1 MGNLA
6 NSYIGAG
13 GATAFD
19 RGMSPER
26 FAERSAAYAQKEQ
39 SDQDLRTLKATEPTA
54 KDRETMADA
63 QTLEL
68 QNMLQTQKEMMR
80 GTNRRTTFDAYTRY
94 DQGDGDVRHINTMIN
109 DINKTGSPL
118 FGKITRV
125 DKVTEN
131 ERQMLLDAG
140 YSKTYTDLLISNPDL
155 NKSLVIYT
163 LADGGGKEI
172 GNLDD
177 LKGLTGYNDYADATE
192 LNRQKVARETALVA
206 GLGYAVGPN
215 TPEAY
220 RKTIADIEHLYPG
233 MSEDQLAQTPEFKEL
248 YPKNLEAL
256 RNSSFGRLGRGR
268 QGTEKVPEG
277 YGRRY
282 AAEMYGLYP
291 GDEGYENAL
300 NEGMRAYGQDV
311 IATSG
316 IKNTKAAASAEE
328 ELLDMGF
335 LDDDFNIDSLTNTER
350 ARIGQKM
357 RSIEGPGGSKLSDK
371 DEKTLSDI
379 QRLTSLGSLASEL
392 TDQQTGIMDSMLQ
405 TARKYIFDKVD
416 DVQAEAAYST
426 YRNLVQHA
434 LYGAALTPN
443 EAKTFS
449 KQFGSLK
456 QQRGPILDQFR
467 VSLQELKDAYKAIER
482 TNNVFVMKWRTGK
495 TKAELQ
501 DVISS
506 LDARI
511 DMINKINTPGESIT
525 TITEPST
532 KGTELTPEI
541 EAELDE
547 IFKPDGVPE

>member
-26 FAERSAAYAQKEQ
+26 FAERSQAYASKER
-39 SDQDLRTLKATEPTA
+39 SDQELRNLKATEPTTQ
-54 KDRETMADA
+54 DRKTMADA

-94 DQGDGDVRHINTMIN
+94 DQGDGDVRHINTMIQ
-109 DINKTGSPL
+109 DIGKTGSPL

-140 YSKTYTDLLISNPDL
+140 YSKSYTDLLINNPDI

-163 LADGGGKEI
+163 LAEGGGKEI

-220 RKTIADIEHLYPG
+220 RKNISDIENLYHG

-256 RNSSFGRLGRGR
+256 RNSSFGRLGYRGENA
-268 QGTEKVPEG
+268 TEAEA
-277 YGRRY
+277 YGERVARGNGF
-282 AAEMYGLYP
+282 EP
-291 GDEGYENAL
+291 GDPEWDEAKNA
-300 NEGMRAYGQDV
+300 GMREYSKDIRPSSA
-311 IATSG
+311 IRNTTAATD
-316 IKNTKAAASAEE
+316 AEN
-328 ELLDMGF
+328 ELLDSGF
-335 LDDDFNIDSLTNTER
+335 LEMDIDELTASER
-350 ARIGQKM
+350 ARIGQKI
-357 RSIEGPGGSKLSDK
+357 RTIEGPGGSKLSQTDK
-371 DEKTLSDI
+371 STLERI
-379 QRLTSLGSLASEL
+379 QRLTSLGSLAGEL
-392 TDQQTGIMDSMLQ
+392 TDKQTGIIDSVLQ
-405 TARKYIFDKVD
+405 TAKRYIFDEVEGIE
-416 DVQAEAAYST
+416 AEAAYSA

-434 LYGAALTPN
+434 LYGAALTPT
-443 EAKTFS
+443 EVKYFT
-449 KQFGSLK
+449 KQLGTLG
-456 QQRGPILDQFR
+456 QQRGSILKQFR
-467 VSLQELKDAYKAIER
+467 VSLQELQDAYQAISR
-482 TNNVFVMKWRTGK
+482 TNNQFVIKYRTGK
-495 TKAELQ
+495 TKTELQ
-501 DVISS
+501 DVI
-506 LDARI
+506 DGIDDRI
-511 DMINKINTPGESIT
+511 RMIKNIDTGAPVIKVGE
-525 TITEPST
+525 PLNVT
-532 KGTELTPEI
+532 KDVELTPEQ
-541 EAELDE
+541 EAELDA
-547 IFKPDGVPE
+547 ILNPEGN